1 MNKKIPVLCVVG
13 PTASG
18 KTAMAVSL
26 AEALG
31 GEIISAD
38 SMQIYKYMDIATA
51 KVTRDETRGI
61 SHHLID
67 IIGPGEDFSVADFVA
82 AASRSVNEIVS
93 RGHLPVVA
101 GGTGLYVTSF
111 IDNIKFGKAVC
122 DDSLREELSLEYD
135 KVGGE
140 AMLEE
145 MKSFDPASAAKLHP
159 NDKKRIVR
167 AFEVYRSTGCTRS
180 RFDAESRTEESPYDP
195 YMLGLYFD
203 DRAKL
208 YDRINQRVDIM
219 LENGLIEEAKRVF
232 ELYGENSTA
241 LQAIGYKELLP
252 YLRGECTLGQAADVI
267 KLETRRYAKRQLSW
281 FRRDSRIRWINMSE
295 PVCFE
300 SLVFD
305 IHQHFNF

>member
-1 MNKKIPVLCVVG
+1 MNNKIPVLCVVG

-18 KTAMAVSL
+18 KTAMSVSL
-26 AEALG
+26 AGLLD

-51 KVTRDETRGI
+51 KVTQDETRGI
-61 SHHLID
+61 PHHLID

-82 AASRSVNEIVS
+82 EATFAVKDVIS
-93 RGHLPVVA
+93 RGHLPIIV

-135 KVGGE
+135 KIGGE

-145 MKSFDPASAAKLHP
+145 MKSFDPDSAAKLHP
-159 NDKKRIVR
+159 NDKKRIIR
-167 AFEVYRSTGCTRS
+167 AFEVYRLTGCTRS
-180 RFDAESRTEESPYDP
+180 QFDAESRTEESPYDP
-195 YMLGLYFD
+195 YILGLYFN

-208 YDRINQRVDIM
+208 YERIDRRVDMM
-219 LENGLIEEAKRVF
+219 LEDGLVEEAKRIF
-232 ELYGENSTA
+232 ELYGDNSTA

-252 YLRGECTLGQAADVI
+252 YLKGECTLEQAAEVI
-267 KLETRRYAKRQLSW
+267 KLGTRRYAKRQLSW

-295 PVCFE
+295 AVCVE
-300 SLVFD
+300 SLALD
-305 IHQHFNF
+305 IRYYFNF